1 MVTPFTARFSA
12 NILVIGA
19 FAAPT
24 NLKVCVFAY
33 NLRMKNGT
41 KSNQIKYI
49 LPNFFFQLD
58 IVNEKLNNLSTYD

>member
-49 LPNFFFQLD
+49 LPNFFF
-58 IVNEKLNNLSTYD
+58 N